1 MGRMEKKWW
10 TLLAVCIGVFMLLID
25 VTVVNTALPAIQR
38 SLHASFSDLQWI
50 VNAYALT
57 LAAFLLTAGSLSDLL
72 GRKRVFSIGLAVFTA
87 SSFVC
92 GVSASPLML
101 NLARGAQGIGGAIM
115 LSSSLALI
123 ANAFRGRDRG
133 TAFAVYGAVLGAAVA
148 VGPLVGGGLTSGL
161 GWRWIFFVNVPIGIA
176 GIALTLIH
184 VTESRD
190 PTGKRIDWVGLVT
203 FSGSLF
209 LLVYALTQGNDKG
222 WTSTEIL
229 GCLAGAAALMAAFA
243 VAEVRLSNPMF
254 DVSLLRRPA
263 FTGAAV
269 VGFALSA
276 SIFSLYLYL
285 TLYLQNV
292 LGYGPLAAGLRFLP
306 MTVLLFFVAP
316 ISGRLTVRIPV
327 RLILSLGLA
336 LVAVSLLLQAGIH
349 ADSGYTHL
357 LPGFLV
363 GGLGIGLI
371 TPALA
376 STAVAVVPPRQA
388 GMASGINS
396 TFRQV
401 GIATGVAGLGAIFQ
415 HEVSSKTLAGLARSG
430 DAAAV
435 ARATHGRLS
444 STFASGS
451 TGRVAS
457 TLPAPLRHAVVTSF
471 DSAFVSALNEI
482 LLIAAA
488 VALVGAVLGLVL
500 VRSRDFVAPEQAQAD
515 PAEQP
520 VPAAA

>member
-1 MGRMEKKWW
+1 VERKWW
-10 TLLAVCIGVFMLLID
+10 TLIAVCIGVFMLLID

-38 SLHASFSDLQWI
+38 SLHASFSDLQWV

-72 GRKRVFSIGLAVFTA
+72 GRKRVFTVGLAVFTA
-87 SSFVC
+87 SSLAC

-161 GWRWIFFVNVPIGIA
+161 GWRWIFFVNIPIGIA
-176 GIALTLIH
+176 GIALTVLH
-184 VTESRD
+184 VSESRD
-190 PTGKRIDWVGLVT
+190 PAHRPIDWIGLVT

-222 WTSTEIL
+222 WTSAEIL
-229 GCLAGAAALMAAFA
+229 GCLAGSAALMVAFA
-243 VAEVRLSNPMF
+243 VAELRQAQPMF
-254 DVSLLRRPA
+254 DVSLLRLPA
-263 FTGAAV
+263 FTGAAI

-316 ISGRLTVRIPV
+316 ISGRLTVRVPV
-327 RLILSLGLA
+327 RLILSLGLV
-336 LVAVSLLLQAGIH
+336 LVAVSLVLQAGIH
-349 ADSGYTHL
+349 ADGGYSHL

-376 STAVAVVPPRQA
+376 STAVSVVAPNQA

-401 GIATGVAGLGAIFQ
+401 GIATGVASLGAIFQ
-415 HEVSSKTLAGLARSG
+415 HEVTAKTLAGLRRSG
-430 DAAAV
+430 DASAV
-435 ARATHGRLS
+435 ARATHGRLA

-457 TLPAPLRHAVVTSF
+457 GLPPALRHAVVTAF
-471 DSAFVSALNEI
+471 HSAFVSALNEI

-488 VALVGAVLGLVL
+488 VAIIGAVLGLAL
-500 VRSRDFVAPEQAQAD
+500 VRSRDFVAPEPVESGA
-515 PAEQP
+515 PAREP
-520 VPAAA
+520 VAA